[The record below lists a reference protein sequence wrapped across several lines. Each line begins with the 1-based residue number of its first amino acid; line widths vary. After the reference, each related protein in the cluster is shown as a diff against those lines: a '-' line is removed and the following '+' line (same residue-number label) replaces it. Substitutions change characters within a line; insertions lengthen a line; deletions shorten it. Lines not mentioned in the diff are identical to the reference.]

1 MDIIRKFIP
10 SNPLDANAQSTL
22 KRIIADSM
30 AIFVKNYAKA
40 TPVVLVQNKEA
51 QIKYDEKMKAKR
63 EKRIAKNTKYL
74 KRKLGDD
81 AIIPEFPEPP
91 QTENPTFDE
100 MQSYCVSN
108 LKLGL
113 KPVFPRVKTK
123 TPTQEIIVKLK
134 QYQIRDSDTDP
145 YAVYIIDAQLGI
157 CEVQK
162 KRRFK
167 DFQVFFKK
175 IFLP

>member
-100 MQSYCVSN
+100 MQSYCVSLN
-108 LKLGL
+108 RRVHRLRGILPVPVSSPIQYYVPHQTGL
-113 KPVFPRVKTK
+113 ST
-123 TPTQEIIVKLK
+123 L
-134 QYQIRDSDTDP
+134 
-145 YAVYIIDAQLGI
+145 
-157 CEVQK
+157 
-162 KRRFK
+162 
-167 DFQVFFKK
+167 QV
-175 IFLP
+175 P

>member
-10 SNPLDANAQSTL
+10 PNPLDASAQASL
-22 KRIIADSM
+22 KRIVADSM
-30 AIFVKNYAKA
+30 TTFVKNYVKA

-51 QIKYDEKMKAKR
+51 QIQYDEKMKAKR
-63 EKRIAKNTKYL
+63 ERRIAKNTKYL

-100 MQSYCVSN
+100 MQSFCVSN

-134 QYQIRDSDTDP
+134 RYDIKDYDTDP
-145 YAVYIIDAQLGI
+145 YAVYIINSQLGV

-162 KRRFK
+162 
-167 DFQVFFKK
+167 
-175 IFLP
+175 